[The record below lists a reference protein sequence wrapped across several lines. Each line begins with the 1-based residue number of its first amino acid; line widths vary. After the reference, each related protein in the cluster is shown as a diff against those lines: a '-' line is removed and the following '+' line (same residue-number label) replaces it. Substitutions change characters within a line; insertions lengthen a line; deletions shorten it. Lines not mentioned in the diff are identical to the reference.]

1 MSEREP
7 EVPTEDA
14 LEQEQPAT
22 DSEVG
27 DEPVTELPVEADP
40 ADRVEQSRVVETG
53 DDEYR

>member
-1 MSEREP
+1 MTERET

-14 LEQEQPAT
+14 LEQELSA
-22 DSEVG
+22 DVAEEG
-27 DEPVTELPVEADP
+27 DEPVTEVPVEADP